1 MIRLPGQKRKKT
13 HFETEITDFSG
24 GSNLLVED
32 ARVKP
37 NQAIQATNLMQ
48 KQDGVWGTRWGTGY
62 FGEELPATCTGAA
75 EYLNSSTGVTEI
87 VAVAGTKAYKSTD
100 GGSWTEISGATFTS
114 GLQCYFMQIAG
125 YLYVFNGTDSLA
137 RYDGTEFETYTEI
150 EAPTGLSASI
160 TGSLTSG
167 SFTYYGIV
175 TALND
180 VGETIGSTGASI
192 TVNKQRDSWI
202 AGTDKVKWSWASVAD
217 ANRYQLYISDEEG
230 DESYLISTE
239 ATEFEDDGSVAINP
253 FVKVPLDNTT
263 GAPKFKSAVVS
274 GNRIWATNDSTEK
287 YIVRWSGTGNSMGK
301 FSEFYGGGWIN
312 LERGGREMPSVVVH
326 YQSGQGEGRAT
337 VLCRTPEGKGAVW
350 QVNLS
355 SLTIGDTAFVVPSA
369 AKVVGSF
376 GTNSILG
383 VVGTENDIMFPNK
396 SGWFGLGPRQNYF
409 GILRTNE
416 LSSLIRP
423 YWRSLIGSKL
433 EGICAY
439 FYDAKVFISVP
450 TTTSGNSRVIVLD
463 TERRN
468 WTVDWTFGARQ
479 FFEYTDSNGRS
490 RLLYVP
496 VSGKRLI
503 EISENIQ
510 GDLGSNFPTD
520 YTGPRMSVDN
530 KMWNKF
536 ARIKRVYIKLGS
548 PRGQIN
554 FEVSGTERNKP
565 FRAVASKTITPSY
578 ALTGTGYDPTGT
590 VLTGSTEGSP
600 KLFSDKAD
608 IRYVDVRKKVR
619 DIQLRVTSNSVD
631 SEYTILGFIIEGNK
645 TRTRPPRH
653 WKV

>member
-1 MIRLPGQKRKKT
+1 MIKLSGARKQVRR
-13 HFETEITDFSG
+13 FETELKDFSG
-24 GSNLLVED
+24 GSNLLVDD
-32 ARVKP
+32 ARVQI

-48 KQDGVWGTRWGTGY
+48 KQDGVWSSRWGTGY
-62 FGEELPATCTGAA
+62 YGQELPDNCSGAA
-75 EYLNSSTGVTEI
+75 EYLNSSGVTEI
-87 VAVAGTKAYKSTD
+87 IAIAGTKAYKSTD
-100 GGSWTEISGATFTS
+100 GGPWSEITGATFTA
-114 GLQCYFMQIAG
+114 GIQCYFMQIAG
-125 YLYVFNGTDSLA
+125 FLYIFNGTDPLT
-137 RYDGTEFETYTEI
+137 RYNGTNLSTYTGI
-150 EAPTGLSASI
+150 SAPTGLSASR
-160 TGSLTSG
+160 TGSLVAG
-167 SFTYYGIV
+167 SFTYWGIV

-192 TVNKQRDSWI
+192 TVNKIRDSWI
-202 AGTDKVKWSWASVAD
+202 SSTDKVKWTWNSVAGAD
-217 ANRYQLYISDEEG
+217 RYQLYLSDEEG
-230 DESYLISTE
+230 DESFLVSTSS
-239 ATEFEDDGSVAINP
+239 TEFEDDGSMSINP
-253 FVKVPLDNTT
+253 FVKVPLDDTT
-263 GAPKFKSAVVS
+263 SAPKFKSAVVS

-287 YIVRWSGTGNSMGK
+287 YIVRFSGTGNNMGK

-355 SLTIGDTAFVVPSA
+355 SLSVGDTAFTVPAA

-383 VVGTENDIMFPNK
+383 VVSTENDIMFPNK

-450 TTTSGNSRVIVLD
+450 TTTAGNTRTIILD

-468 WTVDWTFGARQ
+468 WTVEWTIGARQ

-496 VSGKRLI
+496 VSGNRLI

-510 GDLGSNFPTD
+510 GDLGQAFLTD
-520 YTGPRMSVDN
+520 YTSARISVD
-530 KMWNKF
+530 KLWNKF
-536 ARIKRVYIKLGS
+536 ARIKRVYIKLGG

-554 FEVSGTERNKP
+554 FEVSGTERAKP
-565 FRAVASKTITPSY
+565 FRAVASKTISPLY
-578 ALTGTGYDPTGT
+578 ALTGLGFDP
-590 VLTGSTEGSP
+590 LGSVQLGDTAGSP
-600 KLFSDKAD
+600 QLFSDKAD
-608 IRYVDVRKKVR
+608 IRYVDIRKKIR
-619 DIQLRVTSNSVD
+619 DFQLRVTSEQLD
-631 SEYTILGFIIEGNK
+631 TQYTILGFIIEGVQ
-645 TRTRPPRH
+645 TRTRPPRT
-653 WKV
+653 WKI